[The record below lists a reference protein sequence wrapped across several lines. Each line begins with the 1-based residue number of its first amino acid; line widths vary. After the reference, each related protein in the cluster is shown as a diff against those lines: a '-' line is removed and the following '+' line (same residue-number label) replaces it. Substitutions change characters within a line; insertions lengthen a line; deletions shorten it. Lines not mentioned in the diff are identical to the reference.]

1 MENGKIK
8 QIFLIQQY
16 TKPIIASINYYLDYI
31 YNLKDEFYDDNDQ
44 LNREL
49 EHDEEAEGLIN
60 RVSEKV
66 EQFEIIR
73 AKLTN
78 DDFNLSTTEISY
90 IGIALLF
97 YYKVLQIKI
106 ARENEALELSKFL
119 VQEIFPE
126 GTKSN
131 I

>member
-44 LNREL
+44 LNKEL

>member
-44 LNREL
+44 LNKEL

-78 DDFNLSTTEISY
+78 DDFNLSTAEISY